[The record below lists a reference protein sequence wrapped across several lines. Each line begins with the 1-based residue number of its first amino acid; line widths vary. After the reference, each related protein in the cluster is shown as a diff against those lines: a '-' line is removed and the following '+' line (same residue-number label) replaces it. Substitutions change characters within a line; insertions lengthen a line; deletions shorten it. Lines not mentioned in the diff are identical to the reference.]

1 MIRGNSLF
9 RRFPENTERLSFNE
23 EHAAESIGVSP
34 QHLANLRKER
44 RIPFMKLGNRVLYP
58 KRELEQWLNN
68 QCIHPTDPDDLKSE

>member
-1 MIRGNSLF
+1 MMRDDSLF

-44 RIPFMKLGNRVLYP
+44 RVPFVRLGNRVLYP
-58 KRELEQWLNN
+58 KQVLKEWLNN
-68 QCIHPTDPDDLKSE
+68 QCIQPIDPDDLKSE